1 LSTAKSTFAVLRTGA
16 YWRVL
21 APGET
26 FRTYDYRIDAEEAA
40 LKLADR
46 ARESGEDTEVLLHV
60 ARHLH
65 LEARTLGFR
74 ANLERR
80 SAGVPLSGSRA
91 TSRRG

>member
-1 LSTAKSTFAVLRTGA
+1 MSEAKSTFAVLRTGA

-46 ARESGEDTEVLLHV
+46 ARESGQDTEVLLQDTFGEM
-60 ARHLH
+60 RPL
-65 LEARTLGFR
+65 R
-74 ANLERR
+74 A
-80 SAGVPLSGSRA
+80 G
-91 TSRRG
+91 

>member
-1 LSTAKSTFAVLRTGA
+1 VSEPKATFAVLRTGA

-46 ARESGEDTEVLLHV
+46 ARELGQDTEVLLQD
-60 ARHLH
+60 AFGEMRPL
-65 LEARTLGFR
+65 R
-74 ANLERR
+74 A
-80 SAGVPLSGSRA
+80 G
-91 TSRRG
+91 